1 MDEKKK
7 QGTLNGDTKN
17 ENGGHKNDELKNLIA
32 GYVAE
37 AIKNEKATWEKDL

>member
-17 ENGGHKNDELKNLIA
+17 ENRGHKNDELKISL
-32 GYVAE
+32 
-37 AIKNEKATWEKDL
+37 

>member
-32 GYVAE
+32 RYVAE
-37 AIKNEKATWEKDL
+37 AIKNEKATW

>member
-17 ENGGHKNDELKNLIA
+17 ENGGHKNDELKKSHCRLCC
-32 GYVAE
+32 GG
-37 AIKNEKATWEKDL
+37 D